1 MCRRHEVE
9 VRRVS
14 GKGRSEGD
22 GIVTAF
28 GDGRAQGLAVG
39 RKEGREEGRKESREQ
54 QRKMLM
60 RQTALKF
67 DAGTASRLEAFLAD
81 VDDPERLVEIGSL
94 LIASA
99 DGEEFLS
106 RSSWH

>member
-1 MCRRHEVE
+1 ME
-9 VRRVS
+9 S
-14 GKGRSEGD
+14 SFD
-22 GIVTAF
+22 TAF
-28 GDGRAQGLAVG
+28 GRAQGLAIG
-39 RKEGREEGRKESREQ
+39 RKEGREQ
-54 QRKMLM
+54 QRMM
-60 RQTALKF
+60 RQTALKCR
-67 DAGTASRLEAFLAD
+67 TASRLEAFLAD